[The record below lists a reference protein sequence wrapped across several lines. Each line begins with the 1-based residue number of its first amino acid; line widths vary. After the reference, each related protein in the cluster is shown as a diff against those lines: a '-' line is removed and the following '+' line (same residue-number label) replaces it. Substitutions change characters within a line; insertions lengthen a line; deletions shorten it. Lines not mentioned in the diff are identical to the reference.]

1 MSGEEK
7 LSPIDAE
14 NRVSLEVGGVR
25 FEGWKSVRI
34 KHSIEQLAGTFTLDV
49 SERWPDQTEAF
60 TIEPGASCTV
70 SIGDDVMITGYIDV
84 VRVKADANTHTITI
98 EGRDKTGDLVDCS
111 APSKEWLDMA
121 FEDIATELLDPYG
134 IPLVTQVATSGAG
147 YAPNKG
153 KGKHGK
159 GGKAKGKKSPAKAAA
174 GGGSKLPRKA
184 TNSGET
190 VHKLL
195 DKMAKIQG
203 VMLISDRLGG
213 LMVTR
218 AGLNGAASDVLELGE
233 NLKVIDYERSFANL
247 FSEITVKSQVNGA
260 VAGGGGQ
267 TDGNINT
274 KQSGVVARLSA
285 AGGGQTTARFVGKQK
300 SKASVTVSTQGVERY
315 RPLMI
320 VAEDQADDERC
331 MQRAMWEAGT
341 REGKSKR
348 LTVDVQGWRQSD
360 GTIWE
365 INTLVNMVCPWV
377 KEDQDMLIS
386 GVEYILDDHGGTI
399 CKMTVFAPEAYDVL
413 PEIPQTDKH
422 SGAAAAAPRKLSGA
436 GR

>member
-1 MSGEEK
+1 MSDEK

-14 NRVSLEVGGVR
+14 NRVSLEVGGMR

-34 KHSIEQLAGTFTLDV
+34 KHAIENLAGTFTLDV

-84 VRVKADANTHTITI
+84 VRVKATATEHTITI

-134 IPLVTQVATSGAG
+134 IPLVTQVETSGAG
-147 YAPNKG
+147 YAPKKG
-153 KGKHGK
+153 KGKGK
-159 GGKAKGKKSPAKAAA
+159 GGKSKKSPAKAAA
-174 GGGSKLPRKA
+174 GGGGKLPRKA
-184 TNSGET
+184 SNSGET

-218 AGLNGAASDVLELGE
+218 AGLNGDASDVLELGE
-233 NLKVIDYERSFANL
+233 NMKAIDYERSFANL

-285 AGGGQTTARFVGKQK
+285 AGGGQTTTRFVGKQK
-300 SKASVTVSTQGVERY
+300 SKASVTVSTAGVERY

-320 VAEDQADDERC
+320 VAEDQATDDRC
-331 MQRAMWEAGT
+331 LQRAMWEAGT

-348 LTVDVQGWRQSD
+348 IVVDVQGWRQSD

-365 INTLVNMVCPWV
+365 INTLVNMVCPFV

-386 GVEYILDDHGGTI
+386 GVEYLLDDKSGTI
-399 CKMTVFAPEAYDVL
+399 CRMTIFAPEAYDVL
-413 PEIPQTDKH
+413 PEIPQPDKH
-422 SGAAAAAPRKLSGA
+422 SGTSTPRHLSAAGASA

>member
-1 MSGEEK
+1 MSGER
-7 LSPIDAE
+7 LSPIDAQ
-14 NRVSLEVGGVR
+14 NLVSLDVGGVR

-49 SERWPDQTEAF
+49 SEKWPDQTEAF
-60 TIEPGASCTV
+60 TIEPGAACTV
-70 SIGDDVMITGYIDV
+70 SIGSDVMITGYIDV
-84 VRVKADANTHTITI
+84 VKVKASATEHTITV

-121 FEDIATELLDPYG
+121 FEDIANELLDPYG
-134 IPLVTQVATSGAG
+134 VALVTQVATSGAG
-147 YAPNKG
+147 YAPKKG
-153 KGKHGK
+153 KGK
-159 GGKAKGKKSPAKAAA
+159 GKKGEAKSKSKAPSKAAA

-184 TNSGET
+184 SNSGET

-203 VMLISDRLGG
+203 VMLISDRMGN

-218 AGLNGAASDVLELGE
+218 AGLNGAASDVLELGD

-260 VAGGGGQ
+260 VAGGGGI
-267 TDGNINT
+267 TDGNVNT
-274 KQSGVVARLSA
+274 KQSGIVARLSA
-285 AGGGQTTARFVGKQK
+285 AGGGQTTTRFVGGKK
-300 SKASVTVSTQGVERY
+300 SRASVTVSTEGVERY

-320 VAEDQADDERC
+320 VAEDQADDARC
-331 MQRAMWEAGT
+331 LQRAMWEAGT

-348 LTVDVQGWRQSD
+348 LVCDVQGWRQSD
-360 GTIWE
+360 GKIWE

-386 GVEYILDDHGGTI
+386 GVEYTLDMNGGTI
-399 CKMTVFAPEAYDVL
+399 CKLTVFAPEAYDVL

-422 SGAAAAAPRKLSGA
+422 SGAAAAPKRLSGA